1 MISYC
6 TSKGAQPPVYFL
18 TSTCKVYNTSVV
30 CVKLY
35 YVSCVTPSSR
45 KGFDYVKYKYRVPES
60 HPGTPT
66 PTPRTTPS
74 YEGTELCRAIQHISN
89 TPTPLFFKY
98 RSIFNINNAKL
109 SKGYN
114 KKKTREVNPWPFP
127 SRELL

>member
-30 CVKLY
+30 CVKLC

-74 YEGTELCRAIQHISN
+74 YEGTELSRAIQHILN
-89 TPTPLFFKY
+89 TPTPCFVKY
-98 RSIFNINNAKL
+98 RSIFNINNAKYFKAYKRKDL
-109 SKGYN
+109 G
-114 KKKTREVNPWPFP
+114 EMEINP
-127 SRELL
+127 